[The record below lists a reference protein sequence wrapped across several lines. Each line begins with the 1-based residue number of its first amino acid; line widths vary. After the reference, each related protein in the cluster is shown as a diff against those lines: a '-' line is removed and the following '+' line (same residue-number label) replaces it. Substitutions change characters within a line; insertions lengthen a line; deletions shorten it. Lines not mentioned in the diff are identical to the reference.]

1 MCNAG
6 KLIAINKPP
15 EMWFSLEA
23 AWTVSEADQ
32 IFDDIY
38 HRLRGEFLCHLAT
51 IKMPSVVKLI
61 SQTAFYSERTE
72 RACDCMKHRYNAVR
86 IDDYLSPIS
95 VKT

>member
-38 HRLRGEFLCHLAT
+38 HRLRG
-51 IKMPSVVKLI
+51 
-61 SQTAFYSERTE
+61 
-72 RACDCMKHRYNAVR
+72 
-86 IDDYLSPIS
+86 
-95 VKT
+95 